1 MNVHQLSFSY
11 VAEQDRILARV
22 NTQEGRELQFW
33 ITRRL
38 ALGITPLIE
47 RAVAEQTANKVGVP
61 ADQLAVMDAL
71 AKKSIAEFRRGESLK
86 QADFAT
92 PYKSPVGN
100 APMFEQPLLVTE
112 MNLAPLKT
120 GHMRMRCSEKLG
132 PEPGNRRFE
141 MVLSEQLAHAF
152 AHLLERALQQ
162 SQWREVGIGAMGG
175 VAAQDPS
182 GNADKPGYLN

>member
-1 MNVHQLSFSY
+1 MNVHQLSFAY

-22 NTQEGRELQFW
+22 NTQEGHELQFW

-47 RAVAEQTANKVGVP
+47 RAVAEQTANKVGIH
-61 ADQLAVMDAL
+61 DGQLAIMDAL
-71 AKKSIAEFRRGESLK
+71 AKKAVSDFRRGESLK

-92 PYKSPVGN
+92 PYRSPVGK
-100 APMFEQPLLVTE
+100 APMLQQPLLVTE

-132 PEPGNRRFE
+132 PEPRNRRFE
-141 MVLSEQLAHAF
+141 MVLSEQLSHAF
-152 AHLLERALQQ
+152 AHLLERALKQ
-162 SQWREVGIGAMGG
+162 SQWREAVHAPVDRSAEPEPTVGAG
-175 VAAQDPS
+175 
-182 GNADKPGYLN
+182 KPEYLN